1 MPLPAPPV
9 ASPEPSSHSLSS
21 PVAATSPPTVGNT
34 VYLIPSPPTSAP
46 PPAHPIRTRSKS
58 GIFKPKVPFHLSNVS
73 HSLSPIPRVYS
84 EALRDPYWCQ
94 DMLTKYTAFI
104 KNKTW
109 DLVPCPL
116 PSPSPPPPSTNVVSS
131 MRIFRHKFHS
141 NSSLD
146 RYKERWLA
154 RGVNQQPGHDYD
166 ETFSPVVKPTTVP
179 TVLTIAVSRGWSFL
193 HSPLSEPIL
202 CEQSSGFHDLARPD
216 YVCRRKKALYGLNQA
231 LWAWF

>member
-166 ETFSPVVKPTTVP
+166 ETFSPVVKPTMFRRFLLLPSPVVGHFCI
-179 TVLTIAVSRGWSFL
+179 VLCLNPFCVSSLLDFTTLLAQTIYVGGKK
-193 HSPLSEPIL
+193 LSM
-202 CEQSSGFHDLARPD
+202 
-216 YVCRRKKALYGLNQA
+216 V
-231 LWAWF
+231 